1 MDTSETV
8 STPIQR
14 TPIQS
19 LEDRIALLTELDTTV
34 QSLRKPTSFLRP
46 PEITSGIAVGGGVV
60 SIYHDPPIQSGFEQ
74 LKALSE
80 KLQTKPVQE
89 ALKVAQESGTKE
101 PLGLSFGR
109 KRRQPPKQVSCSDQT
124 LMNWHGS
131 LEDPWHQ
138 NLPSPSV
145 PSNPKLALSSHPIPN
160 RHTTRY
166 VWTTLQN
173 MYKITLAPTTLSY
186 RSGLPRNT
194 HPIAHYQIL
203 PSYGLSSQMCSL
215 STWHWVQ

>member
-8 STPIQR
+8 STPIKR

-109 KRRQPPKQVSCSDQT
+109 KRRQPPKQVSCSDPI
-124 LMNWHGS
+124 LMS
-131 LEDPWHQ
+131 
-138 NLPSPSV
+138 
-145 PSNPKLALSSHPIPN
+145 
-160 RHTTRY
+160 
-166 VWTTLQN
+166 
-173 MYKITLAPTTLSY
+173 
-186 RSGLPRNT
+186 
-194 HPIAHYQIL
+194 
-203 PSYGLSSQMCSL
+203 
-215 STWHWVQ
+215 